1 MNTPLLSV
9 SGLTKHFPIKR
20 GIVFQSAVGT
30 VRAVDGLDFDVA
42 QGETLALVGESG
54 CGKSTTG
61 RMILRL
67 IETTSGTI
75 RFAGRDVRGLDRSA
89 LRELRRDMQIIFQ
102 DPYASLNPRLT
113 VGDTLAEPLRLHGL
127 ASGAALR
134 RRIDELLSEVGL
146 SAWHALR
153 YPHEFS
159 GGQRQRIGIA
169 RALASQPKL
178 IVCDEPV
185 SALDVSIQAQVINL
199 LQDLKRRLGLSYI
212 FIAHDLAV
220 VRHISDRVAVMY
232 LGKIVELA
240 PKRSL
245 FAMPRHPYTQ
255 ALLSAVPVPDP
266 SAQRARIRLAGD
278 VPSPLNPPPGCR
290 FHTRCAYAQ
299 DRCRTEEP
307 ILRPVGG
314 PVGAQGQVV
323 ACHFAESISAPTLV
337 PEAEPPYAG
346 RLAALRKLAAA

>member
-1 MNTPLLSV
+1 MSEALLSV
-9 SGLTKHFPIKR
+9 SGLTKHFPVKR

-30 VRAVDGLDFDVA
+30 VRAVDGLTFDVA
-42 QGETLALVGESG
+42 PGETLALVGESG

-61 RMILRL
+61 RMVLRL
-67 IETTSGTI
+67 IEATSGTI
-75 RFAGRDVRGLDRSA
+75 RFAGRDVRALDRGA
-89 LRELRRDMQIIFQ
+89 LRDLRRDMQIIFQ

-134 RRIDELLSEVGL
+134 QRIDQLLSEVGL

-199 LQDLKRRLGLSYI
+199 LQDLKRKLGLSYI

-220 VRHISDRVAVMY
+220 VRHIADRVAVMY

-245 FAMPRHPYTQ
+245 FAMPRHPVHPGAAVGRAGARSRRPACPHPAGRRRAEPAQ
-255 ALLSAVPVPDP
+255 SAPRLPLSHALRPRAGSLPQGGAAAAPGR
-266 SAQRARIRLAGD
+266 RARPGRRL
-278 VPSPLNPPPGCR
+278 PLR
-290 FHTRCAYAQ
+290 RKH
-299 DRCRTEEP
+299 
-307 ILRPVGG
+307 
-314 PVGAQGQVV
+314 
-323 ACHFAESISAPTLV
+323 HAPRASL
-337 PEAEPPYAG
+337 PEAEPPYAR

>member
-1 MNTPLLSV
+1 MTEPLLSV
-9 SGLTKHFPIKR
+9 TGLTKHFPVKR
-20 GIVFQSAVGT
+20 GIVFQSSVGT
-30 VRAVDGLDFDVA
+30 VRAVDGLSFDVA
-42 QGETLALVGESG
+42 AGETLALVGESG

-61 RMILRL
+61 RLILRL
-67 IETTSGTI
+67 IEATEGTL
-75 RFAGRDVRGLDRSA
+75 RFAGRDVRSLDRSA
-89 LRELRRDMQIIFQ
+89 LRTLRRDMQIIFQ

-113 VGDTLAEPLRLHGL
+113 VGEALAEPLRLHGL

-134 RRIDELLSEVGL
+134 QRIDALLGEVGL

-199 LQDLKRRLGLSYI
+199 LQDLKRKLGLSYI

-240 PKRSL
+240 PKRRL
-245 FAMPRHPYTQ
+245 FATPRHPYTQ
-255 ALLSAVPVPDP
+255 ALLSAVPIPDP
-266 SAQRARIRLAGD
+266 AAERTRIRLSGD
-278 VPSPLNPPPGCR
+278 VPSPLNPPKGCR
-290 FHTRCAYAQ
+290 FHTRCIHAQ
-299 DRCRTEEP
+299 DRCRQEEP
-307 ILRPVGG
+307 QLRAIGG
-314 PVGAQGQVV
+314 DGQQV
-323 ACHFAESISAPTLV
+323 ACHFAETIVPPPLIS
-337 PEAEPPYAG
+337 EKEPPYAA
-346 RLAALRKLAAA
+346 RLAALRKLAPLPAA

>member
-1 MNTPLLSV
+1 MSEALLSV
-9 SGLTKHFPIKR
+9 SGLVKHFPVKR
-20 GIVFQSAVGT
+20 GIVFQSTVGT
-30 VRAVDGLDFDVA
+30 VRAVDGLTFDVA
-42 QGETLALVGESG
+42 PGETLALVGESG

-61 RMILRL
+61 RMVLRL
-67 IETTSGTI
+67 IEATEGTI
-75 RFAGRDVRGLDRSA
+75 RFAGRDVRALDRGA
-89 LRELRRDMQIIFQ
+89 LRNLRRDMQIIFQ

-127 ASGAALR
+127 ASGAVLR
-134 RRIDELLSEVGL
+134 QRIDQLLAEVGL

-240 PKRSL
+240 PKKSL
-245 FAMPRHPYTQ
+245 FAMARHPYTQ

-266 SAQRARIRLAGD
+266 TAQRARIRLAGD
-278 VPSPLNPPPGCR
+278 VPSPLNPPAGCR
-290 FHTRCAYAQ
+290 FHTRCAYVQ
-299 DRCRTEEP
+299 DRCRKEEP
-307 ILRPVGG
+307 LLRPVGSE
-314 PVGAQGQVV
+314 GQVV
-323 ACHFAESISAPTLV
+323 ACHFAESISASALV
-337 PEAEPPYAG
+337 PEAEPPFAG
-346 RLAALRKLAAA
+346 RLAALRRLAVGV

>member
-1 MNTPLLSV
+1 MNAPLLSV
-9 SGLTKHFPIKR
+9 AGLTKHFPVKR
-20 GIVFQSAVGT
+20 GIVFQHTVGT
-30 VRAVDGLDFDVA
+30 VRAVDGLDFEVA
-42 QGETLALVGESG
+42 AGETLALVGESG

-61 RMILRL
+61 RMVLRL
-67 IETTSGTI
+67 IEATAGTI
-75 RFAGRDVRGLDRSA
+75 RFAGQDVRSLDRSA
-89 LRELRRDMQIIFQ
+89 LRGLRRDMQIIFQ

-127 ASGAALR
+127 ASGTALR
-134 RRIDELLSEVGL
+134 RRIEQLLAEVGL
-146 SAWHALR
+146 STWHALR

-278 VPSPLNPPPGCR
+278 VPSPLNPPSGCR
-290 FHTRCAYAQ
+290 FHTRCAHAQ
-299 DRCRTEEP
+299 DRCRTDEP
-307 ILRPVGG
+307 KLRPVG
-314 PVGAQGQVV
+314 PRGQVV
-323 ACHFAESISAPTLV
+323 ACHFAESISAPALV
-337 PEAEPPYAG
+337 PEADPPYAR
-346 RLAALRKLAAA
+346 RLAALRRLAAA